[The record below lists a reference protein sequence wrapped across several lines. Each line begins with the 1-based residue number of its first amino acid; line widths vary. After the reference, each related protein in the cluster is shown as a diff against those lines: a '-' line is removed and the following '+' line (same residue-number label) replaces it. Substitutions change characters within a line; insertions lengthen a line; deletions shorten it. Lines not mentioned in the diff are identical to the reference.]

1 MESCS
6 KPIQEQ
12 ILDAAFAIDTEC
24 LNKILEKTTDKTL
37 PELDLNLATA
47 TSYLASKGD
56 VENAKK
62 IIDKV
67 DLTAL
72 SNRDHYEMLWGIANN
87 RGSGGAEDPAFLV
100 IKHILKAGFKAGVI
114 HKNEYGDEK
123 TDLFDQ
129 IVKQSQFGSANHST
143 DLVIIEAILE
153 TGSVAG
159 FPKSSPIIAQTIEGL
174 RNNTIE
180 MGSLRDRPALQETTV
195 RPSSSVE
202 QAELVIAK
210 HNNSYCVVM

>member
-1 MESCS
+1 MESYS

-12 ILDAAFAIDTEC
+12 ILDAAFEIDTEC

-47 TSYLASKGD
+47 VSYLTSKGD

-87 RGSGGAEDPAFLV
+87 RRGGGAEDPAFLV
-100 IKHILKAGFKAGVI
+100 IKHMLKAGFKAGVI
-114 HKNEYGDEK
+114 HKVNMEIK
-123 TDLFDQ
+123 KLIFL
-129 IVKQSQFGSANHST
+129 IK
-143 DLVIIEAILE
+143 
-153 TGSVAG
+153 
-159 FPKSSPIIAQTIEGL
+159 
-174 RNNTIE
+174 
-180 MGSLRDRPALQETTV
+180 
-195 RPSSSVE
+195 
-202 QAELVIAK
+202 
-210 HNNSYCVVM
+210 

>member
-6 KPIQEQ
+6 KPIQEH
-12 ILDAAFAIDTEC
+12 ILDAVFEIDTEC

-100 IKHILKAGFKAGVI
+100 IKHMLKAGFKAGVI
-114 HKNEYGDEK
+114 HKNEYGDKK

-129 IVKQSQFGSANHST
+129 IVKQSYFGSVKHST

-159 FPKSSPIIAQTIEGL
+159 FPKLSPITAQTIEGL
-174 RNNTIE
+174 RNNKIE
-180 MGSLRDRPALQETTV
+180 MKSLRDRPALQETTV

-202 QAELVIAK
+202 QAELV
-210 HNNSYCVVM
+210 VVKPLNACCTVM

>member
-1 MESCS
+1 MESYS

-37 PELDLNLATA
+37 PELDLNLVTA
-47 TSYLASKGD
+47 VSYLTSKED

-87 RGSGGAEDPAFLV
+87 RRGGGAEDPAFLV
-100 IKHILKAGFKAGVI
+100 IKHMLKAGFKAGVI
-114 HKNEYGDEK
+114 HKTEYGDEK

-129 IVKQSQFGSANHST
+129 IVKQSRFGSDNYST
-143 DLVIIEAILE
+143 DLVIIEAILK

-159 FPKSSPIIAQTIEGL
+159 FPELSPITDQTIEGL

-180 MGSLRDRPALQETTV
+180 MRSFRDRPALQENV

-202 QAELVIAK
+202 QAELVIVK
-210 HNNSYCVVM
+210 HNNSCCIIL

>member
-1 MESCS
+1 MESYS

-24 LNKILEKTTDKTL
+24 LNKILKKTTDKTL
-37 PELDLNLATA
+37 PELDLNLVTA
-47 TSYLASKGD
+47 VSCLTSKGD

-100 IKHILKAGFKAGVI
+100 IKHMLKAGFKAGVI
-114 HKNEYGDEK
+114 HKTEYGDEK

-159 FPKSSPIIAQTIEGL
+159 FPKSSPINAQTIEGL

-180 MGSLRDRPALQETTV
+180 IRSFRDRPALQETV

-210 HNNSYCVVM
+210 HNNSYCIIL

>member
-1 MESCS
+1 MESYS
-6 KPIQEQ
+6 KTIQEQ
-12 ILDAAFAIDTEC
+12 ILDAAFEINNKC
-24 LNKILEKTTDKTL
+24 LNKLLEKTTDKTL
-37 PELDLNLATA
+37 PELDSNLATA

-67 DLTAL
+67 DLTSL
-72 SNRDHYEMLWGIANN
+72 SDHDHYEMLWGIANN

-100 IKHILKAGFKAGVI
+100 IKHMLKAGFKAGVI

-129 IVKQSQFGSANHST
+129 IVKQSHFGSAKHST

-159 FPKSSPIIAQTIEGL
+159 FPKLSPITAQTIEGL
-174 RNNTIE
+174 RNNKIE
-180 MGSLRDRPALQETTV
+180 MESLRDRPALQETI

-202 QAELVIAK
+202 QTEWVIVK
-210 HNNSYCVVM
+210 HNNSCCTVM